1 LTFVVLVV
9 LAIVWAAV
17 LIPPMLRA
25 RAEGSPADS
34 IGNFRRQLRVLQRTA
49 PRAVAPANTLTAARP
64 IYRAPQAVPTYRLAR
79 TFTPESSRRAR
90 TLRRRRDVLVAL
102 MAGMGLTFVLA
113 LLPGFEVL
121 WGAHL
126 LIDAAF
132 VAYVAM
138 LVRMRNLAA
147 EREMK
152 LRFLPGATVHREPA
166 LALRRSAN

>member
-1 LTFVVLVV
+1 MVLVV

-34 IGNFRRQLRVLQRTA
+34 IGNFRRQLKVLQRTA
-49 PRAVAPANTLTAARP
+49 PRAVAPANTLAATPR
-64 IYRAPQAVPTYRLAR
+64 YVAPQPVPTYRLAR

-90 TLRRRRDVLVAL
+90 TLRRRRDVLFAL
-102 MAGMGLTFVLA
+102 MAGMGLTFLLA

-132 VAYVAM
+132 VGYIAM

-152 LRFLPGATVHREPA
+152 LRFLPGATVSREPA

>member
-1 LTFVVLVV
+1 MVLVV

-34 IGNFRRQLRVLQRTA
+34 IGSFRRQLHVLQRTA
-49 PRAVAPANTLTAARP
+49 PSAVAPANSLGVPRYP
-64 IYRAPQAVPTYRLAR
+64 APAPVPTYQMAR
-79 TFTPESSRRAR
+79 TFSPSPEASRRAR
-90 TLRRRRDVLVAL
+90 TLRRRRDVLLAL
-102 MAGMGLTFVLA
+102 LAAMGLTFVLA
-113 LLPGFEVL
+113 LVPGFGML

-126 LIDAAF
+126 VLDVAF
-132 VAYVAM
+132 LGYVGL

-152 LRFLPGATVHREPA
+152 VRFLPTPANAQPQPA
-166 LALRRSAN
+166 LLLRRSAN

>member
-1 LTFVVLVV
+1 MVLVV

-34 IGNFRRQLRVLQRTA
+34 IGNFRHQLKVLQRAA
-49 PRAVAPANTLTAARP
+49 PRAVAPANTLTARP
-64 IYRAPQAVPTYRLAR
+64 AYRAPQAVPTYRLAR

-90 TLRRRRDVLVAL
+90 TLRRRRDVLFAL
-102 MAGMGLTFVLA
+102 MAGMGLTFLLA
-113 LLPGFEVL
+113 LLPGFGML

-132 VAYVAM
+132 VAYIAM
-138 LVRMRNLAA
+138 LVRMRNVAA

-152 LRFLPGATVHREPA
+152 LRFLPGAAVQQEPA

>member
-1 LTFVVLVV
+1 MLVV

-34 IGNFRRQLRVLQRTA
+34 IGNFRRQLKVLQRTA
-49 PRAVAPANTLTAARP
+49 PRAVAPANTLAATPR
-64 IYRAPQAVPTYRLAR
+64 YVAPQPVPTYRLAR

-90 TLRRRRDVLVAL
+90 TLRRRRDVLFAL
-102 MAGMGLTFVLA
+102 MAGMGLTFLLA

-132 VAYVAM
+132 VGYIAM

-152 LRFLPGATVHREPA
+152 LRFLPGATVSREPA